1 MLFKSEEFEAMIAR
15 FTAMS
20 LEELNSEF
28 DKVTDN
34 LSNFTVKIDKTFAE
48 QIIAFLQTPILNS
61 GFAHA
66 VGAVSLYNNLTAK
79 TKACQIN
86 IVEVRTLQTLLV
98 QSKPTHIGEM
108 IKVTDLMNA
117 LNDTNINVGKLEEQS
132 RQLSFFIQKKED
144 EIKTG
149 LGHADGDIEN
159 AAKLEIA
166 K

>member
-28 DKVTDN
+28 DAVTDK
-34 LSNFTVKIDKTFAE
+34 LSNFTVKVDSKFAE

-66 VGAVSLYNNLTAK
+66 VGAVALYNNLTAK
-79 TKACQIN
+79 AKAYQIN
-86 IVEVRTLQTLLV
+86 IAEVRTLQTLLV

-117 LNDTNINVGKLEEQS
+117 LNDTNINVGRLEEQS
-132 RQLSFFIQKKED
+132 KQIAFFLQKKEQ
-144 EIKTG
+144 EAATG
-149 LGHADGDIEN
+149 LEHAPGDI
-159 AAKLEIA
+159 AADAKLEIA